1 MVEATPAKFQHL
13 MECTLAGLSGKQ
25 CLIYL
30 DDIIVF
36 SSTFEEHLLRLTSV
50 FDRLRS
56 AGLKLKAKKCY
67 FARTHITYLSHTL
80 RILVTSSQQEN

>member
-1 MVEATPAKFQHL
+1 MQ
-13 MECTLAGLSGKQ
+13 CTLAGLSGEQ

-36 SSTFEEHLLRLTSV
+36 SSRFQEHLQRLASV

-56 AGLKLKAKKCY
+56 AGLKLKAKKCS
-67 FARTHITYLSHTL
+67 FANTDVDYLGHVHTDVDYL
-80 RILVTSSQQEN
+80 GLIRPK